1 MNNSIIDMN
10 FPITVYGNLE
20 KFTDVMS
27 IGRCRIFY
35 KYGNRNS
42 TYITDA
48 FAEELIKTLPYTPV
62 KGIYEVDD
70 YTDHGTKREEGR
82 IYGIVPG
89 PQDMN
94 FAWEKHLDEDGVER
108 EYACV
113 NVYYYTALYEEAGEI
128 CGKSQSMEL
137 YKKSVKGDWKIIDG
151 KRYYVFEKASFL
163 GLQVLGDDV
172 EPCFEGAAFFSL
184 YESVKDLYEKLEQY
198 QSNFQNYGEGGNEM
212 PTVTFKVSDGQK
224 YNFLWVLLNPNYNE
238 ENDWAVEYGICDV
251 YDEYAIVRNYA
262 EGKFER
268 VYYVKND
275 ETDSLEITKK
285 EDCFIIDINAA
296 EKAALETLRTL
307 NENTYEAID
316 VKFQDLNSSL
326 ETANIDLA
334 TANTAIENLDNNVQE
349 LSNQN
354 SEFSTKIEELTSEN
368 STLKTEKEE
377 AQALYNEVNEKFT
390 NASNDLVAAQSTI
403 AALTEERD
411 ALATYKKNIV
421 DNEKRTIIENYADQ
435 LDAEIIKPY
444 LENLDNYTAKQL
456 DMELTYEL
464 KVARPDMFTKTPVV
478 TTTYIPKDTT
488 TQVGGLEAL
497 LSKYEKK
504 Q

>member
-1 MNNSIIDMN
+1 MNNTIDMN

-27 IGRCRIFY
+27 LGRCRIFY
-35 KYGNRNS
+35 KYDNRNG
-42 TYITDA
+42 TYITDE

-62 KGIYEVDD
+62 KGIYDTDD

-128 CGKSQSMEL
+128 CGKGQSMEL
-137 YKKSVKGDWKIIDG
+137 YRKSVKGDWKIING

-198 QSNFQNYGEGGNEM
+198 QNNFQNHGEGGNEM
-212 PTVTFKVSDGQK
+212 PTITFKVSDSQK
-224 YNFLWVLLNPNYNE
+224 HDYLWSLLNVNYNE
-238 ENDWAVEYGICDV
+238 EGGWAVEYGICDI

-268 VYYVKND
+268 VYYTKND
-275 ETDSLEITKK
+275 ETDSLEITNR
-285 EDCFIIDINAA
+285 EDCFIVDVNEA
-296 EKAALETLRTL
+296 EKNALKNLHTH
-307 NENTYEAID
+307 NGGTYECVDTNYVSAASLYEANNSLTAANATIEE
-316 VKFQDLNSSL
+316 LNG
-326 ETANIDLA
+326 NITTL
-334 TANTAIENLDNNVQE
+334 TE
-349 LSNQN
+349 QN
-354 SEFSTKIEELTSEN
+354 SEFSTKIEELTETI
-368 STLKTEKEE
+368 STLNTDKESME
-377 AQALYNEVNEKFT
+377 ALYAEANDKFT
-390 NASNDLVAAQSTI
+390 AVSDELTTAKETI
-403 AALTEERD
+403 VSLTEERD
-411 ALATYKKNIV
+411 ALATFKKNIM
-421 DNEKRTIIENYADQ
+421 DNEKKAVINGYTDQ
-435 LDAEIIKPY
+435 LDAEIIETY
-444 LENLDNYTAKQL
+444 MNDLDKYTAQQL
-456 DMELTYEL
+456 DMELTY
-464 KVARPDMFTKTPVV
+464 KVKTTRPDLFAKVPAAS
-478 TTTYIPKDTT
+478 TYIPKDTT
-488 TQVGGLEAL
+488 PSMGGLETL
-497 LSKYEKK
+497 LAKYENKH
-504 Q
+504 

>member
-20 KFTDVMS
+20 TFTDTMS

-42 TYITDA
+42 TYITDE

-62 KGIYEVDD
+62 KGIYEEEAKD
-70 YTDHGTKREEGR
+70 YTDHGEQRNLGR

-128 CGKSQSMEL
+128 CGKGQSMEL

-172 EPCFEGAAFFSL
+172 EPCFEGASFFAL
-184 YESVKDLYEKLEQY
+184 YDSIKDLYEKLEQY
-198 QSNFQNYGEGGNEM
+198 QSNFQNYGEGGNTM
-212 PTVTFKVSDGQK
+212 PTIMFKVSDNQK
-224 YNFLWVLLNPNYNE
+224 YNFLWALLNVNYNE
-238 ENDWAVEYGICDV
+238 ENGWAVEYGICDV

-275 ETDSLEITKK
+275 ETDSLEITNR
-285 EDCFIIDINAA
+285 EDCFIVDVNAT
-296 EKAALETLRTL
+296 EKAALTALHAM
-307 NENTYEAID
+307 NESTYEAID
-316 VKFQDLNSSL
+316 VKFEALNNDLT
-326 ETANIDLA
+326 TANETIKTLEGDV
-334 TANTAIENLDNNVQE
+334 AN
-349 LSNQN
+349 LSTQN
-354 SEFSTKIEELTSEN
+354 SEYSTKIGELEGN
-368 STLKTEKEE
+368 ISTLNTEKET
-377 AQALYNEVNEKFT
+377 AQTLVNEVTDKFT
-390 NASNDLVAAQSTI
+390 NASNALAAAQSTI
-403 AALTEERD
+403 DALTVERD
-411 ALATYKKNIV
+411 ELATYKKNIV
-421 DNEKRTIIENYADQ
+421 DTEKRTVINGYSDQ
-435 LDAEIIKPY
+435 LDAEIIASY
-444 LENLDNYTAKQL
+444 TANMDNYTAEQL
-456 DMELTYEL
+456 DMELTY
-464 KVARPDMFTKTPVV
+464 KVKVTRPDLFAKTPVSPAA
-478 TTTYIPKDTT
+478 YIPKDTT
-488 TQVGGLEAL
+488 TQLSGLEAL
-497 LSKYEKK
+497 LSRYEKK
-504 Q
+504 